1 MHYWRDERYRIH
13 AVLARGKTVASVP
26 LCCSKGFF
34 YKSYNHQLQS
44 FFIISSSP
52 SPTDY
57 TTSENCRSCW
67 RWHLLVDSNSTSYV
81 LVKWITLI
89 VVQLHF
95 SHLGDA
101 FITSDGVVR
110 PRARGQQVA
119 VTLARALVLGYGSL
133 MTCWCNKSWQ
143 CPPGMVLCSL
153 CLSPAHRNTV
163 HQYIM

>member
-52 SPTDY
+52 SPPDY

-110 PRARGQQVA
+110 PTGCSDPGQGISAWIWILDDLLMQQE
-119 VTLARALVLGYGSL
+119 LAMSTGDGV
-133 MTCWCNKSWQ
+133 
-143 CPPGMVLCSL
+143 V
-153 CLSPAHRNTV
+153 
-163 HQYIM
+163 